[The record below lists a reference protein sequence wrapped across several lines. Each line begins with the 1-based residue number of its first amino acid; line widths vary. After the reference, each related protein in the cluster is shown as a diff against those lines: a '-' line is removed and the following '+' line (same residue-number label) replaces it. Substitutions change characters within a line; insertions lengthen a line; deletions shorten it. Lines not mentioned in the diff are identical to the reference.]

1 VTGTNTGNNARL
13 LLVDDDPSLLRL
25 MTLRLEGEGYQVI
38 SADCAETALTLL
50 AKHPVDVVLS
60 DLRMP
65 GLDGMALFDEI
76 AKRSPG
82 LPVVLMTAHGSIPE
96 AVAATQRGVFG
107 FLTKPLN
114 NVELRDILQKA
125 VNQSHVPSKDSW
137 RQAIVTRSKTMEQV
151 LDQAYRVAQRDV
163 SVLIT
168 GASGTGKELLANA
181 IHQASPRARRNFV
194 AINCGALPEHL
205 LESELFGHAKGA
217 FTGAVTEHAGLFREA
232 DGGTLFLDEI
242 GDMPLPL
249 QVKLLRALQERQIRP
264 VGSAKSIPI
273 DVRVISAT
281 HRDLKQAM
289 QEQSFR
295 EDLYYR
301 LNVVNLQLPTLRE
314 RAEDIPLLARHV
326 LQQSA
331 ERHGVQVNRFSED
344 AMQALVTAQWPGNV
358 RQLVNVV
365 EQCVA
370 LTSNPVVSLALVSQ
384 ALEQNRSFWPTL
396 SEARDQFERQYLVRV
411 LKMAEGN
418 VTRAAELAGR
428 NRTDFHKLLKKHE
441 LSAAQVSEQGDDP
454 E

>member
-1 VTGTNTGNNARL
+1 MASNTPRL

-25 MTLRLEGEGYQVI
+25 LTLRLEGEGYQVI
-38 SADCAETALTLL
+38 SAASAEAALPLL
-50 AKHPVDVVLS
+50 AKNSVDIVLS

-65 GLDGMALFDEI
+65 GLDGMSLFDEI
-76 AKRSPG
+76 AKRYPG

-114 NVELRDILQKA
+114 NTELRDILQRA
-125 VNQSHVPSKDSW
+125 AHQSVPEQAEW
-137 RQAIVTRSKTMEQV
+137 REDIITRSPRMAELLEQS
-151 LDQAYRVAQRDV
+151 YRVAQRDV

-168 GASGTGKELLANA
+168 GASGTGKELLARA
-181 IHQASPRARRNFV
+181 IHKASPRASQPFV

-205 LESELFGHAKGA
+205 LESELFGHTKGA
-217 FTGAVTEHAGLFREA
+217 FTGAVTEHNGLFREA

-242 GDMPLPL
+242 GDMPVSL

-264 VGSAKSIPI
+264 VGSAKTMPI
-273 DVRVISAT
+273 NVRVLSAT
-281 HRDLKQAM
+281 HRDLQQAM
-289 QEQSFR
+289 QENSFR

-301 LNVVNLQLPTLRE
+301 LNVVNLQLPSLEQRP
-314 RAEDIPLLARHV
+314 EDIPLLARHV

-331 ERHGVQVNRFSED
+331 RRHQVEVNRFSDD
-344 AMQALVTAQWPGNV
+344 AMQLLATAKWPGNV

-370 LTSNPVVSLALVSQ
+370 LTHSPVIGAAQVEQ
-384 ALEQNRSFWPTL
+384 ALSQNSSYWPTL
-396 SEARDQFERQYLVRV
+396 TEARDQFERQYLIRV
-411 LKMAEGN
+411 LQMTEGN

-428 NRTDFHKLLKKHE
+428 NRTDFYKLLKKHE
-441 LSAAQVSEQGDDP
+441 LSAAQVTEQQDEQD
-454 E
+454 

>member
-1 VTGTNTGNNARL
+1 MATPQGRL

-25 MTLRLEGEGYQVI
+25 LTLRLEGEGYQVI
-38 SADCAETALTLL
+38 SADCAENALVTL
-50 AKHPVDVVLS
+50 AKQPVDVVLS

-76 AKRSPG
+76 AKRNPG

-114 NVELRDILQKA
+114 NTELRDILSKA
-125 VNQSHVPSKDSW
+125 VHQSHIPSKDEW
-137 RQAIVTRSKTMEQV
+137 RQEIVTRSKGMEQ
-151 LDQAYRVAQRDV
+151 LLEQAYRVAQRDV

-168 GASGTGKELLANA
+168 GASGTGKELLARA
-181 IHQASPRARRNFV
+181 IHSASPRARRPFV

-205 LESELFGHAKGA
+205 LESELFGHTKGA

-273 DVRVISAT
+273 DVRVLSAT

-289 QEQSFR
+289 AEQSFR

-301 LNVVNLQLPTLRE
+301 LNVVNLQLPSLRE

-331 ERHGVQVNRFSED
+331 ERHQVQVNRFSED

-370 LTSNPVVSLALVSQ
+370 LTNSPVVSLALVEQ
-384 ALEQNRSFWPTL
+384 ALSQNRSFWPTL
-396 SEARDQFERQYLVRV
+396 SEARDQFERQYLIRV

-428 NRTDFHKLLKKHE
+428 NRTDLHKLLKKHD
-441 LSAAQVSEQGDDP
+441 LSAAQLGESGDDSDA
-454 E
+454 

>member
-1 VTGTNTGNNARL
+1 MAKDNPRL

-25 MTLRLEGEGYQVI
+25 LTLRLEGEGYQVI
-38 SADCAETALTLL
+38 NADSAETALALL
-50 AKHPVDVVLS
+50 TKQSVDVVLS

-65 GLDGMALFDEI
+65 GLDGMSLFDEI
-76 AKRSPG
+76 AKRYKG

-114 NVELRDILQKA
+114 PVELREVLQRA
-125 VNQSHVPSKDSW
+125 LNQSLPEQATW
-137 RQAIVTRSKTMEQV
+137 REAIITRSKLM
-151 LDQAYRVAQRDV
+151 LDLLEQAYRVAQRDV

-181 IHQASPRARRNFV
+181 IHKASPRADKPFV

-205 LESELFGHAKGA
+205 LESELFGHSKGA
-217 FTGAVTEHAGLFREA
+217 FTGAVTEHIGLFREA

-242 GDMPLPL
+242 GDMPVAL

-264 VGSAKSIPI
+264 VGSAKSIAI
-273 DVRVISAT
+273 NVRVLSAT
-281 HRDLKQAM
+281 HRHLQQAM
-289 QEQSFR
+289 SEGSFR

-301 LNVVNLQLPTLRE
+301 LNVVNLQLPGLEE
-314 RAEDIPLLARHV
+314 RAEDIPMLARHV

-331 ERHGVQVNRFSED
+331 DRHHVKVTRFSDD
-344 AMQALVTAQWPGNV
+344 ALQMLATAKWPGNV

-370 LTSNPVVSLALVSQ
+370 LTQSPIISASLVEQ
-384 ALEQNRSFWPTL
+384 ALSQNSSYWPTL
-396 SEARDQFERQYLVRV
+396 TEARDQFERQYLIRV
-411 LKMAEGN
+411 LQMTEGN

-428 NRTDFHKLLKKHE
+428 NRTDLYKLLKKHE
-441 LSAAQVSEQGDDP
+441 LSASQVAEQGD
-454 E
+454 ELE

>member
-1 VTGTNTGNNARL
+1 MAKDKPRL

-25 MTLRLEGEGYQVI
+25 LTLRLEGEGYQVLN
-38 SADCAETALTLL
+38 ADSAETALALL
-50 AKHPVDVVLS
+50 TKQSVDVVLS

-65 GLDGMALFDEI
+65 GLDGMSLFDEI
-76 AKRSPG
+76 AKRYKG

-114 NVELRDILQKA
+114 PVELREVLQRA
-125 VNQSHVPSKDSW
+125 LNQSLPEQADW
-137 RQAIVTRSKTMEQV
+137 REAIITRSKLMLE
-151 LDQAYRVAQRDV
+151 LLEQAYRVAQRDV

-181 IHQASPRARRNFV
+181 IHKASPRASKPFV

-205 LESELFGHAKGA
+205 LESELFGHSKGA

-242 GDMPLPL
+242 GDMPVAL

-273 DVRVISAT
+273 NVRVLSAT
-281 HRDLKQAM
+281 HRDLQQAM
-289 QEQSFR
+289 GEGVFR

-301 LNVVNLQLPTLRE
+301 LNVVNLQLPGLE
-314 RAEDIPLLARHV
+314 QRAEDIPLLARHV

-331 ERHGVQVNRFSED
+331 DRHHVKVTRFSDD
-344 AMQALVTAQWPGNV
+344 ALQLLATAKWPGNV

-370 LTSNPVVSLALVSQ
+370 LTQNPVISAALVEQ
-384 ALEQNRSFWPTL
+384 ALSQNSSYWPTL
-396 SEARDQFERQYLVRV
+396 IEARDQFERQYLIRV
-411 LKMAEGN
+411 LQMTEGN

-428 NRTDFHKLLKKHE
+428 NRTDFYKLLKKHE
-441 LSAAQVSEQGDDP
+441 LSASQVTEQGD
-454 E
+454 EIE

>member
-1 VTGTNTGNNARL
+1 MAKDSPRL

-25 MTLRLEGEGYQVI
+25 LTLRLEGEGYQVI
-38 SADCAETALTLL
+38 NADSAESALAIL
-50 AKHPVDVVLS
+50 AKQSVDVVLS

-65 GLDGMALFDEI
+65 GLDGMSLFDEI
-76 AKRSPG
+76 ARRFKG
-82 LPVVLMTAHGSIPE
+82 LPVILMTAHGSIPE

-114 NVELRDILQKA
+114 PAELRDVLQRALK
-125 VNQSHVPSKDSW
+125 QSLPEQAQW
-137 RQAIVTRSKTMEQV
+137 REAIITRSKLM
-151 LDQAYRVAQRDV
+151 LDMLEQAYRVAQRDV

-168 GASGTGKELLANA
+168 GASGTGKELLAQA
-181 IHQASPRARRNFV
+181 IHNASPRTAKPFV

-205 LESELFGHAKGA
+205 LESELFGHSKGA

-242 GDMPLPL
+242 GDMPVAL

-264 VGSAKSIPI
+264 VGSAKTVPI
-273 DVRVISAT
+273 NVRVLSAT
-281 HRDLKQAM
+281 HRDLQQAM
-289 QEQSFR
+289 AEGSFR

-301 LNVVNLQLPTLRE
+301 LNVVNLQLPTLE
-314 RAEDIPLLARHV
+314 QRAEDIPLLARHV

-331 ERHGVQVNRFSED
+331 DRHHVKVTRFSDD
-344 AMQALVTAQWPGNV
+344 ALQMLATAKWPGNV

-370 LTSNPVVSLALVSQ
+370 LTQSPVISASLVEQ
-384 ALEQNRSFWPTL
+384 ALSQNSSYWPTL
-396 SEARDQFERQYLVRV
+396 AEARDQFERQYLIRV
-411 LKMAEGN
+411 LQMTEGN

-428 NRTDFHKLLKKHE
+428 NRTDFYKLLKKHE
-441 LSAAQVSEQGDDP
+441 LSAAQVAEQSD
-454 E
+454 ETE

>member
-1 VTGTNTGNNARL
+1 MSNGARL

-25 MTLRLEGEGYQVI
+25 LTLRLEGEGYQVI
-38 SADCAETALTLL
+38 SADCAETALVLL
-50 AKHPVDVVLS
+50 GKNKVDVVLS

-76 AKRSPG
+76 AKRHAG

-114 NVELRDILQKA
+114 NNDLRDILAQA
-125 VNQSHVPSKDSW
+125 VHQSHVPSKDEW
-137 RQAIVTRSKTMEQV
+137 RTDIITRSKVMEQV

-168 GASGTGKELLANA
+168 GASGTGKEMLAKA
-181 IHQASPRARRNFV
+181 IHKASPRAKGHFV

-205 LESELFGHAKGA
+205 LESELFGHTKGA
-217 FTGAVTEHAGLFREA
+217 FTGAVTEHLGLFREA

-242 GDMPLPL
+242 GDMPMPL

-264 VGSAKSIPI
+264 VGSTKTIPI
-273 DVRVISAT
+273 DVRVLSAT

-326 LQQSA
+326 LQQNA
-331 ERHGVQVNRFSED
+331 ERHGGQVHRFSED

-365 EQCVA
+365 EQCMALTQSPVLSVA
-370 LTSNPVVSLALVSQ
+370 LVEQ
-384 ALEQNRSFWPTL
+384 ALSQNRSFWPTL
-396 SEARDQFERQYLVRV
+396 SEARDQFERQYLIRV

-441 LSAAQVSEQGDDP
+441 LSAAQVSEQSD
-454 E
+454 ELE